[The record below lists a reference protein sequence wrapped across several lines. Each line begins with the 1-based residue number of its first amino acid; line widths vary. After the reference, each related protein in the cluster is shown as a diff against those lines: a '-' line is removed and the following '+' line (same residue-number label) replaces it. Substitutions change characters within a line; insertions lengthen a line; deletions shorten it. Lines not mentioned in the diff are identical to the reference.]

1 MKKDHHG
8 LKNLRGGSGAS
19 DGDAQKRARRG
30 KRALFMGK
38 DASRHESGSEVCKMC
53 VKKEGRAESK
63 TELSLTQMAPRC
75 PTVSSFISGYSLCI
89 RLVFKSDA
97 AN

>member
-1 MKKDHHG
+1 M
-8 LKNLRGGSGAS
+8 R
-19 DGDAQKRARRG
+19 
-30 KRALFMGK
+30 K
-38 DASRHESGSEVCKMC
+38 DASRHERESEVCKMC
-53 VKKEGRAESK
+53 VKKEGRVESN

-97 AN
+97 VH

>member
-1 MKKDHHG
+1 MAAELLTATRKMCSTG
-8 LKNLRGGSGAS
+8 ERVV
-19 DGDAQKRARRG
+19 
-30 KRALFMGK
+30 FMGK
-38 DASRHESGSEVCKMC
+38 DASRHDSESEACKMC
-53 VKKEGRAESK
+53 VKKEGRAESN

-97 AN
+97 AH

>member
-1 MKKDHHG
+1 MLLTPTRKTC
-8 LKNLRGGSGAS
+8 SV
-19 DGDAQKRARRG
+19 G
-30 KRALFMGK
+30 KRAAFMGR
-38 DASRHESGSEVCKMC
+38 DASHHERESEVCKMC

-75 PTVSSFISGYSLCI
+75 LTVSSFISGCSLCI

-97 AN
+97 AH